1 MPHFAQEKTDLFE
14 GFIVKNATELFKCA
28 CCFNL
33 EECRWSDLT
42 LVNFSNSFKHFSLLD
57 DELKLLLECYKA
69 LYPNKEIKLSS
80 SIARK
85 YSNVMLGTEK
95 FGSKMDCRNLR
106 SARVMASWSA
116 DDGSIDTS
124 VPKRPGI
131 VNFYFV
137 HNVKLNAEFCQH
149 AFAVV
154 WWYNA
159 DHDQGYFGKP
169 AQVWKPF
176 DYKPC
181 GPALFMPV
189 QRIWLKF
196 ACCSMKINEP
206 EKLVISPIPRLF
218 H

>member
-1 MPHFAQEKTDLFE
+1 
-14 GFIVKNATELFKCA
+14 
-28 CCFNL
+28 
-33 EECRWSDLT
+33 
-42 LVNFSNSFKHFSLLD
+42 
-57 DELKLLLECYKA
+57 
-69 LYPNKEIKLSS
+69 
-80 SIARK
+80 
-85 YSNVMLGTEK
+85 MLGTEK

-106 SARVMASWSA
+106 SAQVMASWSA

-137 HNVKLNAEFCQH
+137 HNVKLNGEFCQH

-169 AQVWKPF
+169 AQVWKSF

-189 QRIWLKF
+189 QRIWQKF

-206 EKLVISPIPRLF
+206 EKFVISPIPRLF

>member
-69 LYPNKEIKLSS
+69 LYPNKEIELSS

-116 DDGSIDTS
+116 GDGTIDTS
-124 VPKRPGI
+124 VPKSPGI
-131 VNFYFV
+131 VKWGGEQGV
-137 HNVKLNAEFCQH
+137 CSSPLCELLLCTQCKAQWRILSACICCC
-149 AFAVV
+149 VV
-154 WWYNA
+154 
-159 DHDQGYFGKP
+159 
-169 AQVWKPF
+169 
-176 DYKPC
+176 
-181 GPALFMPV
+181 V
-189 QRIWLKF
+189 Q
-196 ACCSMKINEP
+196 S
-206 EKLVISPIPRLF
+206 
-218 H
+218 

>member
-28 CCFNL
+28 CCFSL

-106 SARVMASWSA
+106 SA
-116 DDGSIDTS
+116 
-124 VPKRPGI
+124 
-131 VNFYFV
+131 
-137 HNVKLNAEFCQH
+137 
-149 AFAVV
+149 
-154 WWYNA
+154 
-159 DHDQGYFGKP
+159 
-169 AQVWKPF
+169 
-176 DYKPC
+176 
-181 GPALFMPV
+181 
-189 QRIWLKF
+189 
-196 ACCSMKINEP
+196 
-206 EKLVISPIPRLF
+206 
-218 H
+218 